1 MEFQEATHDDRG
13 AIREVARTSIEAS
26 YALSPRTIETLLET
40 EFGEERLADLI
51 EDESA
56 LVARD
61 DEEAVVGVFLGTTED
76 GVGTVEWIHVAT
88 EARGRGVGRELYE
101 RGTERLRDRGAE
113 TIRAEV
119 LADNAQGRT
128 FFEEFGLDVDDQ
140 RDVEIGEE
148 TFRAHVYTEEE
159 SDDDV
164 SPHTESDP
172 VVEAGETV
180 ETPDGE
186 TVHLGEEELPGEQ
199 GPFYVAYEGKERDEP
214 YSFVCGSCGTL
225 VEAVDALDRV
235 ECEECGNL
243 NTPDEWDGSYL

>member
-1 MEFQEATHDDRG
+1 MEFDDATDDDRE
-13 AIREVARTSIEAS
+13 AIREVARKSIEAS
-26 YALSPRTIETLLET
+26 YALSPRTVETLLET
-40 EFGEERLADLI
+40 EFDGGRLADLI
-51 EDESA
+51 EGESA

-61 DEEAVVGVFLGTTED
+61 DEEGVVGFFLGTAED

-88 EARGRGVGRELYE
+88 EARGQGVGRELYE

-113 TIRAEV
+113 RIRAEV

-128 FFEEFGLDVDDQ
+128 FFEQFGLEADDQ

-148 TFRAHVYTEEE
+148 SFRAHVYTEGD
-159 SDDDV
+159 SDDEV

-172 VVEAGETV
+172 VVDAGETV
-180 ETPDGE
+180 EARNGE
-186 TVHLGEEELPGEQ
+186 TVYLGDEELPGEQ
-199 GPFYVAYEGKERDEP
+199 GPFYVAYEGESRDDP
-214 YSFVCGSCGTL
+214 YSFVCGNCGTL
-225 VEAVDALDRV
+225 VEAVDSLDRV

>member
-1 MEFQEATHDDRG
+1 MEIHDATLDDR
-13 AIREVARTSIEAS
+13 AEIREVARKSTEAS

-40 EFGEERLADLI
+40 EFGDDRLDELI
-51 EDESA
+51 DGESA

-61 DEEAVVGVFLGTTED
+61 GEEGVVGFFLGTIEGDT
-76 GVGTVEWIHVAT
+76 GTIEWIHVAT
-88 EARGRGVGRELYE
+88 EARGRGVGRDLYE
-101 RGTERLRDRGAE
+101 RGTDTLRERGAE

-119 LADNAQGRT
+119 LADNAEGRT
-128 FFEEFGLDVDDQ
+128 FFEGFGLTTDEQ
-140 RDVEIGEE
+140 REVEIGEE
-148 TFRAHVYTEEE
+148 TFRAHVYTEGG

-172 VVEAGETV
+172 VVEAGERI
-180 ETPDGE
+180 EGLDGE
-186 TVHLGEEELPGEQ
+186 TVYLGEEELPGEQ
-199 GPFYVAYEGKERDEP
+199 GPFYVAYEGQGREEP
-214 YSFVCGSCGTL
+214 YSFVCGNCGTL